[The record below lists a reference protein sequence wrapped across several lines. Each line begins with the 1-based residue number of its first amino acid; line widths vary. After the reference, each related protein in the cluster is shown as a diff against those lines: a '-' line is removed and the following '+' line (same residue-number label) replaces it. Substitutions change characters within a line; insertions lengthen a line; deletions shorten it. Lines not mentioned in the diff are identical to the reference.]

1 MNQLDF
7 ASVLTDWP
15 SLLSGAGI
23 TLLMTLIATIL
34 GLLLGIACGWSRI
47 NGPGW
52 LRWITACYV
61 ELLRNTPYIIQLF
74 FIFFGLPAIGI
85 QLSALT
91 ASILSLILNLAAYA
105 SEIVRAGIQNT
116 PQSQIEAA
124 MSLALNRWQIFT
136 RVVLP
141 PALSKVWDALTG
153 QVVIIMLGS
162 AVCSQIS
169 TPELSYVAN
178 LIASRNFHNFEAY
191 IVAAIIY
198 LLLSLLVR
206 QLLRWAGPRFI
217 FGR

>member
-7 ASVLTDWP
+7 ASVLTEWP

-23 TLLMTLIATIL
+23 TLIMTLIATVL
-34 GLLLGIACGWSRI
+34 GLLLGIACGWSRV
-47 NGPGW
+47 NGPAW
-52 LRWITACYV
+52 LRILTASYV

-85 QLSALT
+85 QMSALSA
-91 ASILSLILNLAAYA
+91 SVLSLILNLAAYS
-105 SEIVRAGIQNT
+105 SEIVRAGIQST
-116 PQSQIEAA
+116 PHSQIEAA
-124 MSLALNRWQIFT
+124 MSLALDRWQIFT

-141 PALSKVWDALTG
+141 PALSKVWDALAG

-169 TPELSYVAN
+169 TPELSFAAN

-191 IVAAIIY
+191 IVAAVMY
-198 LLLSLLVR
+198 LILALMVR

>member
-1 MNQLDF
+1 MIQLDF
-7 ASVLTDWP
+7 ASVLTEWP

-23 TLLMTLIATIL
+23 TLLMTLIATVL
-34 GLLLGIACGWSRI
+34 GLLLGIACGWARA
-47 NGPGW
+47 NGPRG
-52 LRWITACYV
+52 LRLITACYV

-74 FIFFGLPAIGI
+74 FIFFGLPAAGI

-105 SEIVRAGIQNT
+105 SEIVRAGIQST
-116 PQSQIEAA
+116 PHSQTEAA
-124 MSLALNRWQIFT
+124 MSLALDRWQIFT

-141 PALSKVWDALTG
+141 PALSKVWDTLAG

-169 TPELSYVAN
+169 TPDLSFAAN
-178 LIASRNFHNFEAY
+178 LIASRNFHNFESY
-191 IVAAIIY
+191 IVAAAIY
-198 LLLSLLVR
+198 LILALLVR